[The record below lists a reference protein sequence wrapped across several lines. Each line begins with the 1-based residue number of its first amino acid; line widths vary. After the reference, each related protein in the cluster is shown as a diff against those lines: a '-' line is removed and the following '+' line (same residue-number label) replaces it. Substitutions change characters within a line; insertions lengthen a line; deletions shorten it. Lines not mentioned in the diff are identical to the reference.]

1 MLGCLYLAKKVVVQL
16 VCFIL
21 NMGKSHYPHVYPNTP
36 LETFLDLVYFLQV
49 CFCQTVIVSSEKAID
64 AV

>member
-21 NMGKSHYPHVYPNTP
+21 DMGKSHYPHLYPNTS
-36 LETFLDLVYFLQV
+36 LETFLNLVYF
-49 CFCQTVIVSSEKAID
+49 CKYVSAKQ
-64 AV
+64 